1 MKLSE
6 MINFCKPA
14 ATGEPLHW
22 SEKFINNFWLWKV
35 SCDCCHKW
43 RLLLAGFF
51 AGLLPLM
58 ILALVKGYFL
68 TCAVYTIALAVFIAI
83 GALAG
88 KTNEPK

>member
-1 MKLSE
+1 
-6 MINFCKPA
+6 
-14 ATGEPLHW
+14 
-22 SEKFINNFWLWKV
+22 
-35 SCDCCHKW
+35 
-43 RLLLAGFF
+43 
-51 AGLLPLM
+51 M

>member
-6 MINFCKPA
+6 MINFCRPTA
-14 ATGEPLHW
+14 EGEPLHW
-22 SEKFINNFWLWKV
+22 SENFINNFWLWKV

-51 AGLLPLM
+51 TGLLPLM
-58 ILALVKGYFL
+58 TLALIKGYFL

>member
-14 ATGEPLHW
+14 ATGEQLHW
-22 SEKFINNFWLWKV
+22 SENFINNFWLWKV

-58 ILALVKGYFL
+58 ILMLIKGHWL
-68 TCAVYTIALAVFIAI
+68 TFSFYVIALAVFIAI
-83 GALAG
+83 GALAE
-88 KTNEPK
+88 KDKP

>member
-6 MINFCKPA
+6 MINFCRPTA
-14 ATGEPLHW
+14 EGEPLHW

-51 AGLLPLM
+51 TGLLPWFL
-58 ILALVKGYFL
+58 LALSGGHFL
-68 TCAVYTIALAVFIAI
+68 VCTIYVISLAVFIAI

-88 KTNEPK
+88 KDKP